1 MLSSWGIAFEAV
13 DVEQDPQA
21 AAELQRRQVP
31 LVPAVLVGEQI
42 VHGWNPPALA
52 ALVGV
57 PYSDRPQLSPPELAA
72 RLDRILEATQRALRP
87 VSAERLQ
94 RGNVSSSDMSMVD
107 TFPLLITA
115 PDRDRTLGDIGYHIF
130 RLSLGFRDAARE
142 KRFPVAWLLEAAP
155 AEMRDG
161 AALARYGETVRAQLS
176 DWFAAHPGQ
185 PFSVVVQTYYGPQSL
200 HALLERTSWH
210 AAQHLRQ
217 VYALLEAA
225 GLPPEQPLGAR
236 DYAGLPLPDSVW

>member
-1 MLSSWGIAFEAV
+1 M
-13 DVEQDPQA
+13 
-21 AAELQRRQVP
+21 
-31 LVPAVLVGEQI
+31 
-42 VHGWNPPALA
+42 HGWNPPALA

-57 PYSDRPQLSPPELAA
+57 PYSDRPQLSPSELAA

-87 VSAERLQ
+87 VSAERL
-94 RGNVSSSDMSMVD
+94 R
-107 TFPLLITA
+107 TTA

-185 PFSVVVQTYYGPQSL
+185 SFSVVVQTYYGAQSL

>member
-1 MLSSWGIAFEAV
+1 MER
-13 DVEQDPQA
+13 DPQA

-31 LVPAVLVGEQI
+31 LVPAVAVGEQI

-87 VSAERLQ
+87 VSAERL
-94 RGNVSSSDMSMVD
+94 R
-107 TFPLLITA
+107 TTA

-185 PFSVVVQTYYGPQSL
+185 PFSVVVQTYYGAQSL

-217 VYALLEAA
+217 VYALLEAV
-225 GLPPEQPLGAR
+225 GLTPEQPLSDE
-236 DYAGLPLPDSVW
+236 DYVGLPLPDSVW

>member
-1 MLSSWGIAFEAV
+1 LLSSWGIAFEAV
-13 DVEQDPQA
+13 NVERDPQA

-31 LVPAVLVGEQI
+31 LVPAVAVGEQI

-57 PYSDRPQLSPPELAA
+57 PYSDRPQLSPSELAV

-87 VSAERLQ
+87 VSAERL
-94 RGNVSSSDMSMVD
+94 RAA
-107 TFPLLITA
+107 A
-115 PDRDRTLGDIGYHIF
+115 PGRDRTLGELGYHIF

-142 KRFPVAWLLEAAP
+142 KRFPVAWLLESAP

-185 PFSVVVQTYYGPQSL
+185 SFSVVVQTYYGAQSL

-217 VYALLEAA
+217 VYALLEAV
-225 GLPPEQPLGAR
+225 GLPPEQPLGTR

>member
-1 MLSSWGIAFEAV
+1 MLSSWGIAFEAIN
-13 DVEQDPQA
+13 VEQDPQA
-21 AAELQRRQVP
+21 AAELKRRQVP
-31 LVPAVLVGEQI
+31 LVPAVAVGEQI
-42 VHGWNPPALA
+42 VHGWNPSALA

-87 VSAERLQ
+87 VSAERL
-94 RGNVSSSDMSMVD
+94 R
-107 TFPLLITA
+107 TTA
-115 PDRDRTLGDIGYHIF
+115 PDRNRTLGDIGYHIF

-142 KRFPVAWLLEAAP
+142 GRFPVAWLLESAP

-185 PFSVVVQTYYGPQSL
+185 PFSVVVQTYYGAQSL

-217 VYALLEAA
+217 VYVLLEAA

>member
-13 DVEQDPQA
+13 NVEQDPQA

-31 LVPAVLVGEQI
+31 LVPAVAVGEQI

-87 VSAERLQ
+87 VSAERL
-94 RGNVSSSDMSMVD
+94 R
-107 TFPLLITA
+107 TA
-115 PDRDRTLGDIGYHIF
+115 APGRDRTLGDIGYHIF

-236 DYAGLPLPDSVW
+236 GLRRSAAAGLGLVESPRAYVRCA

>member
-21 AAELQRRQVP
+21 AAELRRRQVP
-31 LVPAVLVGEQI
+31 LVPAVAVGEQI

-87 VSAERLQ
+87 VSAERL
-94 RGNVSSSDMSMVD
+94 RTM
-107 TFPLLITA
+107 A
-115 PDRDRTLGDIGYHIF
+115 PGRDRTLGDIGYHIF

-155 AEMRDG
+155 AEIRDG

-185 PFSVVVQTYYGPQSL
+185 SFSAPVQTYYGAQSL

-217 VYALLEAA
+217 VYALLEAV
-225 GLPPEQPLGAR
+225 GLTPEQPLSDE
-236 DYAGLPLPDSVW
+236 DYVGLPLPDSVW

>member
-13 DVEQDPQA
+13 NVEQDPQA

-31 LVPAVLVGEQI
+31 LVPAVAVGEQI

-57 PYSDRPQLSPPELAA
+57 PYSDRPQLSPSELAA
-72 RLDRILEATQRALRP
+72 RLDRILEATQRALRSVP
-87 VSAERLQ
+87 AERL
-94 RGNVSSSDMSMVD
+94 R
-107 TFPLLITA
+107 TTA
-115 PDRDRTLGDIGYHIF
+115 PGRDRTLGDIGYHIF

-236 DYAGLPLPDSVW
+236 DFAGLPLPDSVW

>member
-13 DVEQDPQA
+13 NVERDPQA
-21 AAELQRRQVP
+21 AAELKRRQVP
-31 LVPAVLVGEQI
+31 LVPAVAVGEQI

-87 VSAERLQ
+87 VSAERL
-94 RGNVSSSDMSMVD
+94 RTTV
-107 TFPLLITA
+107 

-142 KRFPVAWLLEAAP
+142 GRFPVAWLLEAAP

-176 DWFAAHPGQ
+176 DWFAAHPDQ

-217 VYALLEAA
+217 VYALLETV
-225 GLPPEQPLGAR
+225 GLTPEQPLSDE

>member
-13 DVEQDPQA
+13 NVEQDPQA
-21 AAELQRRQVP
+21 AAELKRRQVP
-31 LVPAVLVGEQI
+31 LVPAVAVGEQI

-57 PYSDRPQLSPPELAA
+57 PYSDRPQLSPSELAA

-87 VSAERLQ
+87 VSAERL
-94 RGNVSSSDMSMVD
+94 R
-107 TFPLLITA
+107 TTA

-142 KRFPVAWLLEAAP
+142 NRFPVAWLLEAAP

-185 PFSVVVQTYYGPQSL
+185 SFSVVVQTYYGAQSL

-217 VYALLEAA
+217 VYVLLEAA
-225 GLPPEQPLGAR
+225 GLPSEQPLGAR

>member
-13 DVEQDPQA
+13 NVEQDPQA

-31 LVPAVLVGEQI
+31 LVPAVAVGEQI

-87 VSAERLQ
+87 VSAERL
-94 RGNVSSSDMSMVD
+94 R
-107 TFPLLITA
+107 TTA
-115 PDRDRTLGDIGYHIF
+115 PGRDRTLGDIGYHIF

-225 GLPPEQPLGAR
+225 GLPPEQPLGAQ
-236 DYAGLPLPDSVW
+236 DYVGLPLPDSVW

>member
-1 MLSSWGIAFEAV
+1 MER
-13 DVEQDPQA
+13 DPQA
-21 AAELQRRQVP
+21 AAELKRRQVP
-31 LVPAVLVGEQI
+31 LVPAVAVGEQI

-87 VSAERLQ
+87 VSAERRL
-94 RGNVSSSDMSMVD
+94 
-107 TFPLLITA
+107 TAA

-142 KRFPVAWLLEAAP
+142 KRFPVAWLLESTP

-185 PFSVVVQTYYGPQSL
+185 PFSVPVQTYYGPQSL

-217 VYALLEAA
+217 VYVLLETV
-225 GLPPEQPLGAR
+225 GLTPEQPLSDE

>member
-13 DVEQDPQA
+13 NVERDPQA
-21 AAELQRRQVP
+21 AAELKRRQVP
-31 LVPAVLVGEQI
+31 LVPAVAVGEQI

-57 PYSDRPQLSPPELAA
+57 PYSARPQLSPSELAA
-72 RLDRILEATQRALRP
+72 RLDRILGAAQRALRP
-87 VSAERLQ
+87 VSAERLL
-94 RGNVSSSDMSMVD
+94 
-107 TFPLLITA
+107 TAA

-142 KRFPVAWLLEAAP
+142 GRFPVAWLLESAP
-155 AEMRDG
+155 AELRGG

-176 DWFAAHPGQ
+176 DWFAAHLGQ
-185 PFSVVVQTYYGPQSL
+185 PFSAPVQTYYGAQSL

-217 VYALLEAA
+217 VYALLETV
-225 GLPPEQPLGAR
+225 GLTPEQPLSDE

>member
-13 DVEQDPQA
+13 NVDQDPQA
-21 AAELQRRQVP
+21 AAELRRRQVP
-31 LVPAVLVGEQI
+31 LVPAVAVGEQI

-57 PYSDRPQLSPPELAA
+57 PYSSQPQLSPPELAA
-72 RLDRILEATQRALRP
+72 RLDRILEATQRALQP
-87 VSAERLQ
+87 VSAERL
-94 RGNVSSSDMSMVD
+94 R
-107 TFPLLITA
+107 TAA
-115 PDRDRTLGDIGYHIF
+115 PDRDRTLRDIGHHIF
-130 RLSLGFRDAARE
+130 RLSLGFRDAAQE
-142 KRFPVAWLLEAAP
+142 GHFPVAWLLEAVP
-155 AEMRDG
+155 TEMRDG

-176 DWFAAHPGQ
+176 GWFAEHPTA
-185 PFSVVVQTYYGPQSL
+185 PFSAPVQTYYGPQSL

-225 GLPPEQPLGAR
+225 GLTPEQPLSAR
-236 DYAGLPLPDSVW
+236 DYVGLPLPDSVW

>member
-1 MLSSWGIAFEAV
+1 MYTAGIRPPWPPWSGCPIRTAPSF
-13 DVEQDPQA
+13 
-21 AAELQRRQVP
+21 RRQNLP
-31 LVPAVLVGEQI
+31 R
-42 VHGWNPPALA
+42 GWTGFWKPPNGHCDPSLPNGCG
-52 ALVGV
+52 L
-57 PYSDRPQLSPPELAA
+57 
-72 RLDRILEATQRALRP
+72 RL
-87 VSAERLQ
+87 
-94 RGNVSSSDMSMVD
+94 
-107 TFPLLITA
+107 

-217 VYALLEAA
+217 VYALLEAVWTASRAAPQRPGLRRSAAA
-225 GLPPEQPLGAR
+225 GL
-236 DYAGLPLPDSVW
+236 GLVESPRAYVRCA